1 MLLPII
7 LLAFYFSN
15 YYVTSENPTLHQKTL
30 MNRGI
35 DKGVAIG
42 TQIHLLHRRME
53 GSSKEKIEEFEKS
66 LGDIGQRIKE
76 LEAKANLLDEENRKS
91 DKKFKKK
98 LQKLEQDYNESNRIL
113 DEKANKLL
121 REIENHYQG
130 SPSKK

>member
-1 MLLPII
+1 
-7 LLAFYFSN
+7 
-15 YYVTSENPTLHQKTL
+15 
-30 MNRGI
+30 
-35 DKGVAIG
+35 
-42 TQIHLLHRRME
+42 ME